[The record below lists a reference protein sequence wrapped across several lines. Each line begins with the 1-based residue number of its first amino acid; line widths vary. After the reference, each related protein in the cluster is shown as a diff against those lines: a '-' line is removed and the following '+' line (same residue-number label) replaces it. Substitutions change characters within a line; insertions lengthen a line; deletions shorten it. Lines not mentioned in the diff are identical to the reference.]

1 MRWQALALF
10 MMLVPGIAQGYPL
23 HGSNGEVNCTIFG
36 TFKDPWATGNADA
49 DRYAVLNVD
58 LSLTRVNAS
67 DSAFIQATYSLTDG
81 NDRVYKTSPEYTKD
95 FGFGRKLIGF
105 VVPTETIAKSLTVDL
120 SSDPTGGEQFSIPFP
135 GLSNSSNGKVTL
147 LYYGVLRSWMES
159 NKRTFEFD
167 IGITN
172 NGTTKLPL
180 SAENFSLVDQWGW
193 KYASKAYDIYGRKG
207 IRTTELEPNGTLR
220 SGLVFS
226 PLSPLTRPVELIYEY
241 SSNSSLALNIDSEAG
256 LLSNIT
262 AAQSC
267 DECRGSQNEPA
278 PGTLAGS
285 IKATKARLAKVK
297 GNITDS
303 SSPPVGRD
311 EI

>member
-10 MMLVPGIAQGYPL
+10 MMLGYGIAQGYPL
-23 HGSNGEVNCTIFG
+23 HGSNGEVNCTVFG
-36 TFKDPWATGNADA
+36 SFKDPWSTGNAYA
-49 DRYAVLNVD
+49 ERYAVLNVD
-58 LSLTRVNAS
+58 LSLTRANAS
-67 DSAFIQATYSLTDG
+67 DSAPIQAAYSLTDG

-95 FGFGRKLIGF
+95 FGFGRRLICF
-105 VVPTETIAKSLTVDL
+105 VVPTETIVKSLTVDL
-120 SSDPTGGEQFSIPFP
+120 SSDPAGGELFSIPFP
-135 GLSNSSNGKVTL
+135 ELSNSSNGNVTL
-147 LYYGVLRSWMES
+147 LYYGVLRTRMES

-167 IGITN
+167 IGLTN

-193 KYASKAYDIYGRKG
+193 KYVSKTYDIYGRKG
-207 IRTTELEPNGTLR
+207 IQPAELEPNGTLR
-220 SGLVFS
+220 SRLIFS
-226 PLSPLTRPVELIYEY
+226 PLSPLTRPVELVYEY
-241 SSNSSLALNIDSEAG
+241 SNNSSLALNIDSEAG
-256 LLSNIT
+256 LRSSIT
-262 AAQSC
+262 APQSC
-267 DECRGSQNEPA
+267 DECRGSQDEPA

-303 SSPPVGRD
+303 SPPKGRD

>member
-23 HGSNGEVNCTIFG
+23 HGSNGEVNCTVFG
-36 TFKDPWATGNADA
+36 NFKDPWSSGNAYA
-49 DRYAVLNVD
+49 ERYAVLNVD

-67 DSAFIQATYSLTDG
+67 DNTPIQAAYSLTDG
-81 NDRVYKTSPEYTKD
+81 NDRVYKTNPEYTKD
-95 FGFGRKLIGF
+95 FGFGRRLIGF
-105 VVPTETIAKSLTVDL
+105 VVPTETIVKSLTVDL
-120 SSDPTGGEQFSIPFP
+120 SSDPAGGEQFSIPFP
-135 GLSNSSNGKVTL
+135 ELSNSSNGNVTL
-147 LYYGVLRSWMES
+147 LYYGVLRSWMDS
-159 NKRTFEFD
+159 NKRTIELD
-167 IGITN
+167 IGLTN

-193 KYASKAYDIYGRKG
+193 KYASKTYDIYGRKG
-207 IRTTELEPNGTLR
+207 TQAAELEPNGTLR
-220 SGLVFS
+220 SGFVFS
-226 PLSPLTRPVELIYEY
+226 PLSPLTRPVELVYEY

-256 LLSNIT
+256 LRSNIT
-262 AAQSC
+262 APQSC

-285 IKATKARLAKVK
+285 IKATKARLEKVK

-303 SSPPVGRD
+303 SPPKGRD

>member
-1 MRWQALALF
+1 MRWQALAWF

-23 HGSNGEVNCTIFG
+23 HGSNGEVNCTVFG
-36 TFKDPWATGNADA
+36 NFKDPWSTGNAYA
-49 DRYAVLNVD
+49 DRYAVLNMD
-58 LSLTRVNAS
+58 LSLTRANAS
-67 DSAFIQATYSLTDG
+67 DNTPIQAAYSLTDG
-81 NDRVYKTSPEYTKD
+81 NDRVYKTNPEYTKD
-95 FGFGRKLIGF
+95 FGFGRRLIGF
-105 VVPTETIAKSLTVDL
+105 VVPKETIVKSLTVDL
-120 SSDPTGGEQFSIPFP
+120 SSDPAGGEQFSIPFP
-135 GLSNSSNGKVTL
+135 ELSNSSNGNVTL
-147 LYYGVLRSWMES
+147 LYYGVLRSWMDS
-159 NKRTFEFD
+159 NKRTIELD
-167 IGITN
+167 IGLTN

-180 SAENFSLVDQWGW
+180 CAENFSLVDQWGW

-207 IRTTELEPNGTLR
+207 IQAAELEPNGTLR
-220 SGLVFS
+220 SGFVFS
-226 PLSPLTRPVELIYEY
+226 PLSPLTRPVELVYEY

-256 LLSNIT
+256 LRSNIT

-285 IKATKARLAKVK
+285 IKATKKRLEKVK

-303 SSPPVGRD
+303 SPPVGRD